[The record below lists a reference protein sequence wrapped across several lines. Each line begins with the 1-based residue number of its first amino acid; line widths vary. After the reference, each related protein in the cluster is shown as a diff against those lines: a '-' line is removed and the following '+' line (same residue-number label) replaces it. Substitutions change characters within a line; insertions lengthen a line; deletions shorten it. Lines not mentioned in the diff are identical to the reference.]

1 MPWLSIPPELALA
14 PGVKPSPNK
23 ELFIKASDAPASIC
37 FCLPSSGLGVSQSC
51 QHSPAHPPPGS
62 PGPPKLL
69 PGKQGTP
76 SASPGRLCLSSLN
89 PQQLFGNGNHSSV
102 RLWKGGRNAL
112 DQVRQSPP
120 APLAFLEFHRPQPDL
135 CVLSPH
141 CAPRI
146 SELWSWLCSF
156 SSVSS
161 QFHRNPIITV
171 PVSGM
176 SQSRGGDRF
185 AGRSPTSVPGPGRA
199 HKTAVFLFFCHV
211 EAAQGW
217 SSSRM
222 KHEL

>member
-1 MPWLSIPPELALA
+1 MRLLSIPPELALA
-14 PGVKPSPNK
+14 PGVKHSPNK
-23 ELFIKASDAPASIC
+23 ELFIKAIDAPASIC

-51 QHSPAHPPPGS
+51 WHSPAHPPRQP
-62 PGPPKLL
+62 
-69 PGKQGTP
+69 GTP
-76 SASPGRLCLSSLN
+76 ETAPGEAEDTESIAWAAVFVLPQ
-89 PQQLFGNGNHSSV
+89 PQQLFGNEFHSTV
-102 RLWKGGRNAL
+102 RLWKGERHPF
-112 DQVRQSPP
+112 DQVGQSPP
-120 APLAFLEFHRPQPDL
+120 APLAFPEFHSFQPSP

-141 CAPRI
+141 CAPWI
-146 SELWSWLCSF
+146 SELWEWLCSF
-156 SSVSS
+156 SPVSS

-176 SQSRGGDRF
+176 SQSRGSNRF

-211 EAAQGW
+211 EVGQGW